1 MNDGRTTGNDGLL
14 ETPENSLVGDRRALQ
29 SVTSNVTTMT
39 DLTPEEF
46 EEQKYVDYF
55 PKLQTAY
62 KRAFE
67 EMNETYNSDL
77 VHGIDQTI
85 LAESEPHYEGDGEF
99 TIDLPEDPLSK
110 LDGVIATGDT
120 AEQVLDLYVEALQ
133 AQLRKTFG
141 VSDEKA

>member
-1 MNDGRTTGNDGLL
+1 M
-14 ETPENSLVGDRRALQ
+14 A
-29 SVTSNVTTMT
+29 

-46 EEQKYVDYF
+46 EEEKYVEYF

-62 KRAFE
+62 KRAFD

-99 TIDLPEDPLSK
+99 TVDLPEDPLSR
-110 LDGVIATGDT
+110 LDGVIATDDQ
-120 AEQVLDLYVEALQ
+120 AEQVLDIYVEELKSE
-133 AQLRKTFG
+133 LRNTFG
-141 VSDEKA
+141 VGDGESEDDEKA

>member
-1 MNDGRTTGNDGLL
+1 M
-14 ETPENSLVGDRRALQ
+14 A
-29 SVTSNVTTMT
+29 

-46 EEQKYVDYF
+46 EDEKYVDYF

-62 KRAFE
+62 KRAFD

-99 TIDLPEDPLSK
+99 TVELPDEPLSR
-110 LDGVIATGDT
+110 LEGVIAADDK
-120 AEQVLDLYVEALQ
+120 AEQVLEVYVEELKTE
-133 AQLRKTFG
+133 LRNTFG
-141 VSDEKA
+141 VGDAATADDEKA

>member
-1 MNDGRTTGNDGLL
+1 M
-14 ETPENSLVGDRRALQ
+14 A
-29 SVTSNVTTMT
+29 

-46 EEQKYVDYF
+46 EEEKYVKYF

-62 KRAFE
+62 KRAFD

-99 TIDLPEDPLSK
+99 TVDLPDEPLSR
-110 LDGVIATGDT
+110 LEGVIATDGQ
-120 AEQVLDLYVEALQ
+120 AEQVLEIYVEELKTELQ
-133 AQLRKTFG
+133 NTFG
-141 VSDEKA
+141 VGESAAVDDEKA